1 MIREAIHSYAHEALA
16 IDPATLSEAEQGAY
30 ALMAANLRALAKLP
44 PGKALSPSQK
54 AAIAS
59 LESAAPA
66 WSSGSVTCCPQAP
79 VEAAAPAWSSGSVTC
94 CPSAAIEAT
103 VRTASAAAPPVQQA
117 GEEALARG
125 LTRSG
130 VWPGLPQTEALRRLL
145 RFRQAAL
152 SRRILASPKAR
163 AAVDAAF
170 RHYMAQPAQTA
181 EDEALK
187 RAIAVDRY
195 HMGTAWRHLGSLE
208 ADLARLALEPM
219 DKKDRLYALALFFDS
234 AQRIPEGHP
243 EYIALM
249 SQPLPADK
257 EAEYREAYRER
268 DYAALTDRELAS
280 LSEAMRSLRTYF
292 WVNRTVQRLDP
303 KEWETVT
310 SQMQQVEKE
319 VASRLIPC

>member
-30 ALMAANLRALAKLP
+30 ALMAANLRSLAQLP

-54 AAIAS
+54 AAIAA
-59 LESAAPA
+59 LESAAP
-66 WSSGSVTCCPQAP
+66 
-79 VEAAAPAWSSGSVTC
+79 
-94 CPSAAIEAT
+94 
-103 VRTASAAAPPVQQA
+103 PVQPA
-117 GEEALARG
+117 GEEALAKG

-152 SRRILASPKAR
+152 SRRIIANPKAR

-208 ADLARLALEPM
+208 ADLDRLALEPK
-219 DKKDRLYALALFFDS
+219 DRKDRLYALALFFDS

-310 SQMQQVEKE
+310 SQMQRVEQE
-319 VASRLIPC
+319 METRLIPC

>member
-54 AAIAS
+54 AAIAA
-59 LESAAPA
+59 LAAAA
-66 WSSGSVTCCPQAP
+66 WSSGSVTCCPPAL
-79 VEAAAPAWSSGSVTC
+79 AAPA
-94 CPSAAIEAT
+94 PAESAAPQIQ
-103 VRTASAAAPPVQQA
+103 PA
-117 GEEALARG
+117 GEEALAKG

-152 SRRILASPKAR
+152 SRRIIASPKAR

-208 ADLARLALEPM
+208 ADLDRLAQEPK
-219 DKKDRLYALALFFDS
+219 DSKDRLYALALFFDS

-310 SQMQQVEKE
+310 SQMQRVEEE
-319 VASRLIPC
+319 VASRPSLIPC